1 MLNENIS
8 DLKLLDCTLRDGGYY
23 TNWDFE
29 ANVVDEYFKQIN
41 QLPIDYVE
49 IGYRSKRSSSYAGA
63 YYYLPDFILKESKEK
78 CNKKLAIIL
87 NEKEVEI
94 EDLKSLL
101 KPCKGII
108 SLVRLAV
115 DPVNLKR
122 AIKLSKKIKELGFK
136 IGFNLM
142 YASKWESHS
151 LYNNKLSRVNDV
163 ADYFYIV
170 DSFGGLYPS
179 DVENTFT
186 EIKKFITIPI
196 GFHGHN
202 NLELALINSLTAIKN
217 GAQIVDSTIL
227 GMGRGAGNLKTE
239 LILTLLNKQNNL
251 SVNFDALFNLSKSI
265 QHLKEKYNWGTN
277 LPYMISGAF
286 SMPQD
291 TVMSKI
297 KKRYHSLNSIINEN
311 VSTKQSAISYPQDF
325 PIFKPSK
332 NYTSILIVGGGKSPL
347 KNKKAHQEFF
357 KQNPDIAIVFVSS
370 KNIHVFSNIDNYQ
383 FHCLIG
389 KEGQRLEKMISL
401 EEFSNKAFII
411 PPTSTSLESYVPIEI
426 KNYTQVLESLEFD
439 NNLAQSA
446 TAIAFQIAFDLK
458 VEKVYLTGYDGYSE
472 NIQKEELELFEEN
485 QLIFDYARSKG
496 ISLYSLTPTQYKIAS
511 KSIYSLL

>member
-1 MLNENIS
+1 MLNENTT
-8 DLKLLDCTLRDGGYY
+8 DLQLLDCTLRDGGYY

-29 ANVVDEYFKQIN
+29 ANLVDEYFKEIN

-49 IGYRSKRSSSYAGA
+49 VGYRSKRSGSYEGA
-63 YYYLPDFILKESKEK
+63 YYYLPDFILNECQEK

-94 EDLKSLL
+94 KDLKSLL
-101 KPCKGII
+101 EPCKGII
-108 SLVRLAV
+108 SLVRIAV
-115 DPVNLKR
+115 APINLDR
-122 AIKLSKKIKELGFK
+122 AIKLSKEIKELGFE

-142 YASKWESHS
+142 YASKWESYS
-151 LYNNKLSRVNDV
+151 LYNNELSRINDV
-163 ADYFYIV
+163 ADYFYVV
-170 DSFGGLYPS
+170 DSFGGLYPF
-179 DVENTFT
+179 DVEKIFT
-186 EIKKFITIPI
+186 KIKKYITIPI
-196 GFHGHN
+196 GFHAHN
-202 NLELALINSLTAIKN
+202 NLELALINTLTAIKN
-217 GAQIVDSTIL
+217 GAQIVDSTVL

-239 LILTLLNKQNNL
+239 LILTLLNKQNKL
-251 SVNFDALFNLSKSI
+251 PVNFDALFNLNKSF
-265 QHLKEKYNWGTN
+265 QDLKEKYNWGIN

-297 KKRYHSLNSIINEN
+297 KKRYYSLNSIIKEN
-311 VSTKQSAISYPQDF
+311 VSTKQTANSYPQDF

-332 NYTSILIVGGGKSPL
+332 TYTSILIVGGGKSPL
-347 KNKKAHQEFF
+347 KNKKAHQEFL

-370 KNIHVFSNIDNYQ
+370 KNIQVFSNIANYQ

-401 EEFSNKAFII
+401 EELSNKTFII
-411 PPTSTSLESYVPIEI
+411 PQTNTYLESYVPYNI
-426 KNYTQVLESLEFD
+426 KEYTRIIKKVDFE
-439 NNLAQSA
+439 NNLKESA
-446 TAIAFQIAFDLK
+446 TALAFQIGFDLK

-485 QLIFDYARSKG
+485 HLIFDYARSKG
-496 ISLYSLTPTQYKIAS
+496 ISLYSLTPTQYNIKS

>member
-1 MLNENIS
+1 MLNENAT

-29 ANVVDEYFKQIN
+29 ANLVDEYFKEIN

-49 IGYRSKRSSSYAGA
+49 IGYRSKRSSSYEGA
-63 YYYLPDFILKESKEK
+63 YYYLPDFILKECHEK

-87 NEKEVEI
+87 NEKEVQI
-94 EDLKSLL
+94 EDLKSFL

-108 SLVRLAV
+108 SLVRIAV
-115 DPVNLKR
+115 DPVNLER
-122 AIKLSKKIKELGFK
+122 AFKLSEEIKKLGFK

-142 YASKWESHS
+142 YASKWESYS
-151 LYNNKLSRVNDV
+151 LYNHDLSRINDV
-163 ADYFYIV
+163 ADYFYVV
-170 DSFGGLYPS
+170 DSFGGLYPL
-179 DVENTFT
+179 DVENIFT

-251 SVNFDALFNLSKSI
+251 PVNFDALFNLSKSF

-291 TVMSKI
+291 TVISKI
-297 KKRYHSLNSIINEN
+297 KKRYYSLNSIINEN
-311 VSTKQSAISYPQDF
+311 VNTEQNTISYLQDF

-332 NYTSILIVGGGKSPL
+332 NFKSVIIVGGGGSPL
-347 KNKKAHQEFF
+347 KHKKAHQEFL

-370 KNIHVFSNIDNYQ
+370 KNIHVFSNIANYQ

-389 KEGQRLEKMISL
+389 KEGQRLEKMTSL
-401 EEFSNKAFII
+401 EEFSNKTFII
-411 PPTSTSLESYVPIEI
+411 PPISTSLESYVPMEI
-426 KNYTQVLESLEFD
+426 KGYTQVLESLEFD

-458 VEKVYLTGYDGYSE
+458 VEKVFLTGYDGYSE

-485 QLIFDYARSKG
+485 QIIFDYTINRG
-496 ISLYSLTPTQYKIAS
+496 VSLYSLTPTQYKIAS
-511 KSIYSLL
+511 KAIHSLI